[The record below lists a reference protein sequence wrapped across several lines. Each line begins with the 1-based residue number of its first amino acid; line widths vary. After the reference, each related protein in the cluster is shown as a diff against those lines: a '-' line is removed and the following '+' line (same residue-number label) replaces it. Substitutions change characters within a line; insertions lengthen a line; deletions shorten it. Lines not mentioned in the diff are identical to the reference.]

1 LSFEEASSSDWFLKL
16 LATSIEAK
24 TGYQWVPTLTR
35 RGTGSIV
42 LVFDTKG
49 AFPKYVACKTIT
61 HPGLREPSGLKVFL
75 REIKRTL
82 RAQGHPLIARVSY
95 VTVVG
100 VPQVSSTGEVYYEK
114 FPAIFMRYYE
124 QNLREY
130 MFKKGVLEVDEALSI
145 TIQVVKGLLY
155 LREQGFIAHQD
166 LKPENILVEDLCK
179 GFDTK
184 NIPPVACIRPR
195 VADFGL
201 ADAIIEA
208 GIPGGTNPYRAPEQF
223 TKHFKRDEVKELME
237 AGLFNPDVFALG
249 VILTEM
255 LTGRHPCGLSS
266 HEVIKP
272 EIASDIGFWEK
283 WSIEGARIVKVQN
296 TELRDLILRML
307 DPNPKNRPTLD
318 EVYVELMKILRSVN
332 PQLHS
337 ILETQLSYYDDI
349 ARSYKETLSNI
360 SVQLQL
366 LKLSTLPEAVELLEE
381 LAASTEDALRRVKP
395 PKSPEEVYVFIRLAH
410 ALGNILLRLNREKY
424 KEKVVTLAIESLD
437 AISNWRS
444 QIRAVNI
451 PYLSK
456 FSITD
461 YEAHAELAS
470 YPLSLLRAVMCD
482 EEVEEFIIERYDS
495 YIRSLYFFDKGNRFH
510 GLNNKLAIRCLEE
523 ALKYTPGNE
532 IILYFKALWKY
543 QQALIEKDLDQK
555 CKLLK
560 ESIEELEELLQS
572 KTTLREIEKD
582 LGKVKS
588 EYNKSCL
595 R

>member
-1 LSFEEASSSDWFLKL
+1 LVNLLNFEEASSSDRFPKL
-16 LATSIEAK
+16 LATLIEAK
-24 TGYQWVPTLTR
+24 TDYQWVPTLTR

-49 AFPKYVACKTIT
+49 DLPKYVACKTIT
-61 HPGLREPSGLKVFL
+61 YPDLKEPGKLKVFL

-82 RAQGHPLIARVSY
+82 RVQGHPLIVGVSY
-95 VTVVG
+95 IMVIG
-100 VPQVSSTGEVYYEK
+100 VPRTSPTKEVYYDK
-114 FPAIFMRYYE
+114 LPAIFMRYYE
-124 QNLREY
+124 QNLREC
-130 MFKKGVLEVDEALSI
+130 MSKKGILGVDEALLI
-145 TIQVVKGLLY
+145 AIQVVKGLLY

-179 GFDTK
+179 EFDMR

-223 TKHFKRDEVKELME
+223 TRRFKKDEVKELVE
-237 AGLFNPDVFALG
+237 AGLFNPDVFAIG

-272 EIASDIGFWEK
+272 EIASDTGFWEK

-296 TELRDLILRML
+296 SELRDLILRML

-318 EVYVELMKILRSVN
+318 EVYVELMKILRSAN

-337 ILETQLSYYDDI
+337 ILETWLSYYDDI
-349 ARSYKETLSNI
+349 ARSYKEMLSDI

-366 LKLSTLPEAVELLEE
+366 LKLSTLPEAVELIEE
-381 LAASTEDALRRVKP
+381 LAASVEDALRRVKP

-410 ALGNILLRLNREKY
+410 ALGNILLRLNKEKY
-424 KEKVVTLAIESLD
+424 KERIVTLAIESLD

-444 QIRAVNI
+444 QIRAIHI

-461 YEAHAELAS
+461 YEAHAELAR
-470 YPLSLLRAVMCD
+470 YPLSLLKAVMRD
-482 EEVEEFIIERYDS
+482 EEVEELINRRYDS
-495 YIRSLYFFDKGNRFH
+495 YI
-510 GLNNKLAIRCLEE
+510 
-523 ALKYTPGNE
+523 
-532 IILYFKALWKY
+532 
-543 QQALIEKDLDQK
+543 
-555 CKLLK
+555 KLLY
-560 ESIEELEELLQS
+560 LLD
-572 KTTLREIEKD
+572 RANHFY
-582 LGKVKS
+582 G
-588 EYNKSCL
+588 
-595 R
+595 